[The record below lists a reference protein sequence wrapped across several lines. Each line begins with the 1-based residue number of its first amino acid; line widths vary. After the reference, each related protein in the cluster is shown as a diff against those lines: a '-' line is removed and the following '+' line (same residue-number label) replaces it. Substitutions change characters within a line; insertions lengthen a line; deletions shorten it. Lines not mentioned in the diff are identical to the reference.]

1 LKALKRI
8 VIFALLGAG
17 GWYGWNY
24 YQAQQAAEEEQ
35 GLGEVPTQAAAV
47 RDITVSVSA
56 TGTLQPV
63 RIVQVKSKAAGEILH
78 MPVDL
83 GDKVE
88 VGDLIAQVD
97 TEILGE
103 ELTQAKADLESAQTR
118 LSVAE
123 RDYER
128 TKDLHAEDLVSFR
141 DLDNAEQTYTNAK
154 GALLRAEAEVRVRAE
169 RLDEATVVAPALG
182 TVIAKGV
189 EEGMIIQSSTNSV
202 QGGTTLVETA
212 DLSTLEVRTLVDEI
226 DIGQV
231 KAGLPVN
238 ITVEAYPSR
247 RFRGEVIKIEPQAV
261 LSQQV
266 TTFPVLSRIDNADG
280 LLLPGMN
287 ADVEVIIHRRPRVLT
302 VPNESVKSMGDAGQV
317 AELLGLPFDRDELK
331 RDAAARDG
339 GTEEPPAE
347 TAAGGEG
354 GDGEEEL
361 SDGPIE
367 FEKMRGMSREEREQY
382 MAGFTE
388 AAQKKFR
395 DDMRA
400 RFSQMGGGGGGGGRP
415 GGGAPGG
422 SFGGGRGGGAEAS
435 AAGMD
440 AFGIGRREEAVVF
453 VMTADGQMKA
463 RQVTIGVQDWENTE
477 VIAGLDD
484 GDQVV
489 LLPSTSLLMSQQA
502 LRERFSRFS
511 RLPGT

>member
-1 LKALKRI
+1 MKSVVKALKRI
-8 VIFALLGAG
+8 VIFGLLAAG

-24 YQAQQAAEEEQ
+24 YQAQQAAEEEE
-35 GLGEVPTQAAAV
+35 GLGEVPTRAAAV

-103 ELTQAKADLESAQTR
+103 ELTQAEADLESAQTR

-128 TKDLHAEDLVSFR
+128 TKNLHAEDLVSFR
-141 DLDNAEQTYTNAK
+141 ELDNAEQSYTNAK
-154 GALLRAEAEVRVRAE
+154 GALLRVEAEVRVRTE
-169 RLDEATVVAPALG
+169 RLDEATVVAPAVG

-247 RFRGEVIKIEPQAV
+247 QFRGEVIKIEPQAV

-287 ADVEVIIHRRPRVLT
+287 ADVEVIIHRRPRVLAI
-302 VPNESVKSMGDAGQV
+302 PNESVKSMGDASQV
-317 AELLGLPFDRDELK
+317 AELLGLPFDRENLK
-331 RDAAARDG
+331 RAAAERDG
-339 GTEEPPAE
+339 EGAAAAGE
-347 TAAGGEG
+347 TAAEGEGEG
-354 GDGEEEL
+354 GEPEL

-367 FEKMRGMSREEREQY
+367 FEKLRGMSREERDKY

-400 RFSQMGGGGGGGGRP
+400 RFSQMGGGGRP

-422 SFGGGRGGGAEAS
+422 GGGGRGGAPEAS

-453 VMTADGQMKA
+453 VMTADNEMVA
-463 RQVTIGVQDWENTE
+463 RQVTIGVQDWEHTE
-477 VIAGLDD
+477 VIAGLED